1 MKKKIGNFWATARS
15 ETEYRLR
22 QLCGRP
28 SPLKRFV
35 TVLIL
40 GSVLAIA
47 NLYLVVSSIYNI
59 GKRDAEQEFMKL
71 QHIETLKLQQKQ
83 SSDSINIQNQ
93 KAYEY
98 E

>member
-1 MKKKIGNFWATARS
+1 MKKKIGNFWATVRS

-22 QLCGRP
+22 RLCGRP

-59 GKRDAEQEFMKL
+59 GKRDAETEFMKL
-71 QHIETLKLQQKQ
+71 QHIETLKLQQQK
-83 SSDSINIQNQ
+83 DSINIQNQ

>member
-22 QLCGRP
+22 RLCGRP

-47 NLYLVVSSIYNI
+47 NLYLVISSIYNI
-59 GKRDAEQEFMKL
+59 GRKDAEQEFMKL
-71 QHIETLKLQQKQ
+71 QHIETLKLQQQK
-83 SSDSINIQNQ
+83 DSINIQNQ

>member
-1 MKKKIGNFWATARS
+1 MKKKIGNFWETARS
-15 ETEYRLR
+15 EIEYRLR
-22 QLCGRP
+22 RICGRP

-47 NLYLVVSSIYNI
+47 NLYLVISSIYNI
-59 GKRDAEQEFMKL
+59 GKRDAEQEFMQL
-71 QHIETLKLQQKQ
+71 QHIETLKLQ
-83 SSDSINIQNQ
+83 SDSINIQNQ